1 MDGNT
6 AFEAGTKFVNAN
18 GIRIAYRDHGHEQNP
33 PLVLIAGIYNQLI
46 RWPDEFIDMLVDHG
60 FRVIRFD
67 NRDIGLTEKMVGK
80 KAPSVIRITMKLFFG
95 VPVDIPYTLDD
106 MANDTIGLLN
116 ALEIDKAHVVGMSM
130 GGMIAQLVTILHPKR
145 VLSLTSIMSTTGA
158 LGKGGASFKV
168 ARQMVAPVPKDRTAL
183 ENSVI
188 TRQMFGSPAYP
199 QTDAEVTASVAQE
212 FKRSNNPAGYLRQ
225 MAAVRLAPSRN
236 NRLKRVKVPT
246 LIIHGNQDLLVDVSG
261 GVETKKCIEH
271 AKFVRFE
278 GMGHNLPKVLLP
290 QFADLIK
297 EIASDKGN

>member
-46 RWPDEFIDMLVDHG
+46 RWPDEFIDMLVNHG

-67 NRDIGLTEKMVGK
+67 NRDIGLTEKMAGK
-80 KAPSVIRITMKLFFG
+80 KAPSVIRITMKLFLG

-106 MANDTIGLLN
+106 MANDTIGLLD

-158 LGKGGASFKV
+158 LGKGRASFKV

-212 FKRSNNPAGYLRQ
+212 FERSNNPAGYLRQ

-236 NRLKRVKVPT
+236 NQLKRVKVPT

-278 GMGHNLPKVLLP
+278 GMGHNLPKALLP

-297 EIASDKGN
+297 EIASVKGN

>member
-1 MDGNT
+1 VDGNT
-6 AFEAGTKFVNAN
+6 AFEAGTKFVNSN

-106 MANDTIGLLN
+106 MANDTIGLLD

>member
-106 MANDTIGLLN
+106 MANDTIGLLD

-168 ARQMVAPVPKDRTAL
+168 ARQMVAPVPKDRMAL

>member
-46 RWPDEFIDMLVDHG
+46 RWPDELIDMLVDHG

-106 MANDTIGLLN
+106 MANDTIGLLD

>member
-1 MDGNT
+1 VDGNT
-6 AFEAGTKFVNAN
+6 AFEADTKFVNAN

-95 VPVDIPYTLDD
+95 VPVDIPYTLED
-106 MANDTIGLLN
+106 MANDTVGLLD

-158 LGKGGASFKV
+158 LGKGSASFKV

-236 NRLKRVKVPT
+236 NQLKRVKVPT

-261 GVETKKCIEH
+261 GVETKKCIKH

-297 EIASDKGN
+297 DIASDKGN

>member
-1 MDGNT
+1 MGENT
-6 AFEAGTKFVNAN
+6 VFEASTKFVNAN

-33 PLVLIAGIYNQLI
+33 PLVLVAGIYNQLI

-95 VPVDIPYTLDD
+95 VPVDIPYTLDE
-106 MANDTIGLLN
+106 MANDTIGLLD

-199 QTDAEVTASVAQE
+199 QTDAEVTASVVEE
-212 FKRSNNPAGYLRQ
+212 FKRSINPAGYLRQ

-236 NRLKRVKVPT
+236 DQLKKVIVPT
-246 LIIHGNQDLLVDVSG
+246 LIIHGNQDLLVNISG
-261 GVETKKCIEH
+261 GVETKKCIRH

-278 GMGHNLPKVLLP
+278 GMGHNLPRVLLP
-290 QFADLIK
+290 KFADLIK
-297 EIASDKGN
+297 DIAENKD

>member
-1 MDGNT
+1 VDGNT

-46 RWPDEFIDMLVDHG
+46 RWPDEFIYMLVDHG

-106 MANDTIGLLN
+106 MANDTIGLLD

>member
-1 MDGNT
+1 VDGDT

-106 MANDTIGLLN
+106 MANDTIGLLD

>member
-6 AFEAGTKFVNAN
+6 AFEADTKFVNAN

-95 VPVDIPYTLDD
+95 VPVDIPYTLED
-106 MANDTIGLLN
+106 MANDTVGLLD

-158 LGKGGASFKV
+158 LGKGSASFKV

-236 NRLKRVKVPT
+236 NQLKRVKVPT

-261 GVETKKCIEH
+261 GVETKKCIKH

-297 EIASDKGN
+297 DITSDKGN

>member
-1 MDGNT
+1 MDGDT

-106 MANDTIGLLN
+106 MANDTIGLLD

-290 QFADLIK
+290 QFAGLIK

>member
-1 MDGNT
+1 
-6 AFEAGTKFVNAN
+6 
-18 GIRIAYRDHGHEQNP
+18 
-33 PLVLIAGIYNQLI
+33 
-46 RWPDEFIDMLVDHG
+46 MLVDHG

-106 MANDTIGLLN
+106 MANDTIGLLD

-290 QFADLIK
+290 QFAGLIK

>member
-6 AFEAGTKFVNAN
+6 AFEADTKFVNAN

-95 VPVDIPYTLDD
+95 VPADIPYTLED
-106 MANDTIGLLN
+106 MANDTVGLLD

-158 LGKGGASFKV
+158 LGKGSASFKV

-236 NRLKRVKVPT
+236 NQLKRVKVPT

-261 GVETKKCIEH
+261 GVETKKCIKH

-290 QFADLIK
+290 QFVDLIK
-297 EIASDKGN
+297 DIASDKGN

>member
-1 MDGNT
+1 MGENT
-6 AFEAGTKFVNAN
+6 VFEASTKFVNAN

-33 PLVLIAGIYNQLI
+33 PLVLVAGIYNQLI

-95 VPVDIPYTLDD
+95 VPVDIPYTLDE
-106 MANDTIGLLN
+106 MANDTIGLLD

-199 QTDAEVTASVAQE
+199 QTDAEVTASVAEE
-212 FKRSNNPAGYLRQ
+212 FKRSINPAGYLRQ

-236 NRLKRVKVPT
+236 DQLKKVIVPT
-246 LIIHGNQDLLVDVSG
+246 LIIHGNQDLLVNISG
-261 GVETKKCIEH
+261 GVETKKCIRH

-278 GMGHNLPKVLLP
+278 GMGHNLPRVLLP
-290 QFADLIK
+290 KFADLIK
-297 EIASDKGN
+297 DIAENKD

>member
-1 MDGNT
+1 VDGNT

-106 MANDTIGLLN
+106 MANDTIGLLD

>member
-6 AFEAGTKFVNAN
+6 AFEADTKFVNAN

-95 VPVDIPYTLDD
+95 VPVDIPYTLED
-106 MANDTIGLLN
+106 MANDTVGLLD

-158 LGKGGASFKV
+158 LGKGSASFKV

-236 NRLKRVKVPT
+236 NQLKRVKVPT

-261 GVETKKCIEH
+261 GVETKKCIKH

-297 EIASDKGN
+297 DIASDKGN

>member
-1 MDGNT
+1 VDGNT

-106 MANDTIGLLN
+106 MANDTIGLLD

-271 AKFVRFE
+271 AKFVRFK

>member
-6 AFEAGTKFVNAN
+6 TFEADTKFVNAN

-95 VPVDIPYTLDD
+95 VPVDIPYTLED
-106 MANDTIGLLN
+106 MANDTVGLLD

-158 LGKGGASFKV
+158 LGKGSASFKV

-236 NRLKRVKVPT
+236 NQLKRVKVPT

-261 GVETKKCIEH
+261 GVETKKCIKH

-297 EIASDKGN
+297 DIASDKGN

>member
-18 GIRIAYRDHGHEQNP
+18 GIRIAFRDHGHEQNP

-225 MAAVRLAPSRN
+225 MAAVRVAPSRN
-236 NRLKRVKVPT
+236 NQLKRVKVPT

-290 QFADLIK
+290 QFAGLIK
-297 EIASDKGN
+297 EIASVKGN

>member
-18 GIRIAYRDHGHEQNP
+18 GIRIAFRDHGHEQNP

-106 MANDTIGLLN
+106 MANDTIGLLD

-225 MAAVRLAPSRN
+225 MAAVRVAPSRN
-236 NRLKRVKVPT
+236 NQLKRVKVPT

-297 EIASDKGN
+297 EIASVKGN

>member
-106 MANDTIGLLN
+106 MANDTIGLLD

>member
-1 MDGNT
+1 MDGDT

-106 MANDTIGLLN
+106 MANDTIGLLD

-199 QTDAEVTASVAQE
+199 QTDAEVTFSVAQE

-278 GMGHNLPKVLLP
+278 GMGHNLPKALLP